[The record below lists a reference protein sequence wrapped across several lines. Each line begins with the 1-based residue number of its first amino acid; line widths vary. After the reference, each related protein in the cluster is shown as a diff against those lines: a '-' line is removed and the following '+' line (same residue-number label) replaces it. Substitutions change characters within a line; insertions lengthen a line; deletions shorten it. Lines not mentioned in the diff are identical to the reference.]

1 MTHERKETSTEFIS
15 DKVKGRIE
23 AVNVGDIRPVSMVQI
38 KEEYIT
44 PEQIRC
50 LGYIEHLSKDEK
62 QLKRVLGK
70 YRSSHLKAGQE
81 QHAAIAQQWK
91 RFSHERLCNMKKSE
105 WALNTGNAIEFM
117 REYFPPTGSDG
128 TTRPGRLSCAH
139 SLQNLARPFR
149 NRLLESRCSDIDMC
163 AAAFTFALWLAET
176 QQCKCNN
183 LTALVA
189 NPKRWRQEMV
199 QETGLTMRQVKNLLN
214 KMLFCSHKQK
224 CKKTPGYL
232 DFEHLWEEVQSL
244 KFELFKRP
252 TFQWA
257 HQHMDTDNPIGTFFL
272 HLVFAMEAVV
282 TRTCVDFAK
291 THWRWNIQ
299 AIVHDGFNP
308 VGKFNNRQDK
318 FYLDVFGA
326 IAHELFPGIKLRW
339 EWKEFDF
346 WFYDSD
352 GQRLTE
358 FAVPTTFKLE
368 EGAVTNDDIDP
379 DAEFYGDDE
388 FEPSYGIVKAN
399 WEHTLFKVEGTFVD
413 LWTRHDDESGQT
425 MKLLSEQQLIT
436 MHKNKKY
443 SVGFPARDDDG
454 KVVLDEFGKVVIER
468 HDKPFLS
475 RWLMDK
481 HMLEMRRFCM
491 RPDNDGP
498 GDAYNLWKP
507 YRCTEIKEWDRDNGR
522 RIVIKFIDFTHKL
535 LGERVEQTKFALRWL
550 AHPYVHPAGKP
561 QVMAALLGAQGGG
574 KSTFFQIHHYMMSEK
589 HCYVTINPEQN
600 VYGKNGTTC
609 IADKKFINIQEVPA
623 DKVRGYIS
631 GLRPIVTDP
640 RLEVKAMGKDPFNID
655 SSHVVGLSSNFLNA
669 MNVDS
674 EEERRFWTVYATL
687 YWATAFATAEEQ
699 KEFFE
704 TFHAELQSDDFVAE
718 MYRFFIQLDLVDGI
732 PSRIPKGQV
741 PLSRLQR
748 TSRAAG
754 EDSLVSFY
762 RELIEDDNEY
772 LNDRCEQDSQRL
784 VDLDG
789 KQRFKNAYLSAK
801 HKAYCEKRNWE
812 RASWE
817 GVTTKMA
824 FMDIQTPGLFTK
836 CWCEDGKR
844 GYVIDLDALRALCKS
859 DVRTQRA
866 ILANRRAHEDL
877 DRELRHLQSKP
888 LMRGSL
894 EEKEL
899 EARQQVLNAGFEE
912 LLRPKDDNDDEE
924 REGFDAEAEFERVMG
939 STVLK
944 PHIPGELGD
953 VEFLTDV
960 SRSKRKAEDDH
971 VEDDA
976 DDVSMEGE
984 QEWTLAENL
993 AWDRGYRHG
1002 DEPDLHSYELDAKE
1016 GWIVPKLF
1024 LVMERNPTQ
1033 YGPWNKFW
1041 FQDGVPKTREYVRF
1055 LRGQTDSH
1063 GQSWSPSIL
1072 PAMDFD
1078 AWHLVGEKYSFERDA
1093 NT

>member
-1 MTHERKETSTEFIS
+1 MSAPANPHERCCVTRRTM
-15 DKVKGRIE
+15 
-23 AVNVGDIRPVSMVQI
+23 AAN
-38 KEEYIT
+38 
-44 PEQIRC
+44 
-50 LGYIEHLSKDEK
+50 
-62 QLKRVLGK
+62 
-70 YRSSHLKAGQE
+70 
-81 QHAAIAQQWK
+81 HAFVAIA
-91 RFSHERLCNMKKSE
+91 SHSCSSE
-105 WALNTGNAIEFM
+105 GIGSALNFSVSSQCNCDAASSRVANAIDVSPMPGVAALTSAVEEIM
-117 REYFPPTGSDG
+117 PPNGS
-128 TTRPGRLSCAH
+128 
-139 SLQNLARPFR
+139 
-149 NRLLESRCSDIDMC
+149 CSSAS
-163 AAAFTFALWLAET
+163 AAA
-176 QQCKCNN
+176 
-183 LTALVA
+183 V
-189 NPKRWRQEMV
+189 
-199 QETGLTMRQVKNLLN
+199 
-214 KMLFCSHKQK
+214 
-224 CKKTPGYL
+224 
-232 DFEHLWEEVQSL
+232 
-244 KFELFKRP
+244 
-252 TFQWA
+252 
-257 HQHMDTDNPIGTFFL
+257 
-272 HLVFAMEAVV
+272 
-282 TRTCVDFAK
+282 
-291 THWRWNIQ
+291 
-299 AIVHDGFNP
+299 
-308 VGKFNNRQDK
+308 
-318 FYLDVFGA
+318 
-326 IAHELFPGIKLRW
+326 
-339 EWKEFDF
+339 
-346 WFYDSD
+346 
-352 GQRLTE
+352 
-358 FAVPTTFKLE
+358 
-368 EGAVTNDDIDP
+368 
-379 DAEFYGDDE
+379 
-388 FEPSYGIVKAN
+388 
-399 WEHTLFKVEGTFVD
+399 
-413 LWTRHDDESGQT
+413 
-425 MKLLSEQQLIT
+425 
-436 MHKNKKY
+436 
-443 SVGFPARDDDG
+443 
-454 KVVLDEFGKVVIER
+454 
-468 HDKPFLS
+468 
-475 RWLMDK
+475 
-481 HMLEMRRFCM
+481 
-491 RPDNDGP
+491 
-498 GDAYNLWKP
+498 
-507 YRCTEIKEWDRDNGR
+507 
-522 RIVIKFIDFTHKL
+522 
-535 LGERVEQTKFALRWL
+535 
-550 AHPYVHPAGKP
+550 
-561 QVMAALLGAQGGG
+561 GGG
-574 KSTFFQIHHYMMSEK
+574 K
-589 HCYVTINPEQN
+589 
-600 VYGKNGTTC
+600 
-609 IADKKFINIQEVPA
+609 
-623 DKVRGYIS
+623 
-631 GLRPIVTDP
+631 LTDS
-640 RLEVKAMGKDPFNID
+640 RMG
-655 SSHVVGLSSNFLNA
+655 VGLSSNFLNA

-762 RELIEDDNEY
+762 RELIEDDGEY
-772 LNDRCEQDSQRL
+772 LNNCEQDSQRL

-801 HKAYCEKRNWE
+801 HKAYCEKRHWE

-899 EARQQVLNAGFEE
+899 EARQQVLNARFEE
-912 LLRPKDDNDDEE
+912 LLRPNKDDNDDEE
-924 REGFDAEAEFERVMG
+924 REDFDAEAEFERVMG

-960 SRSKRKAEDDH
+960 TKRKAEDDN

-984 QEWTLAENL
+984 QEWTLEENL